1 MWSAPS
7 DREMTP
13 IASNPCMSGVVV
25 GAVDAKHAGLPR
37 INEQWIEIIF
47 GRFRVQRLQVC
58 IRGWFRRYGLR
69 ALRQTGRIDKSIL
82 HQR

>member
-1 MWSAPS
+1 MSSAPS

-13 IASNPCMSGVVV
+13 IASNPCMSGIIV

-37 INEQWIEIIF
+37 INGQWVEIIL
-47 GRFRVQRLQVC
+47 GRFRVQRLQVS
-58 IRGWFRRYGLR
+58 IGGWFRRYGLH
-69 ALRQTGRIDKSIL
+69 AVRQTRRNEKSIL